1 MKKFMLAAMG
11 FALFL
16 SGCGDMTRHSF
27 WSGLFSDSDSGR
39 SSASTSGS
47 SGTAKSPQHIKPVR
61 YSDLPGWR
69 EDDHRYA
76 LRAFRN
82 TCQARLQYS
91 GAVVPDRQLLEEKC
105 GMLPRESASRDEVR
119 QWFEIHFQPYKVHN
133 ESGNSKGLFTGY
145 YSPIIPACRNR
156 TTQCNEPLM
165 APPADGQNFKGIERR
180 EIVSKQIGR
189 PLYWANIVDVQNI
202 QIQGSGTIRLEDGSL
217 VKLNFAGVNDMPFK
231 SIGGQLQERGIR
243 PSGGFGADAVW
254 THLRQNPALAQEV
267 INNNQRYVYFVEAQA
282 HDVIGT
288 IGTPL
293 SKIRS
298 IAIDNTI
305 YTLGLPVYVDTS
317 LSDGRKFQRLMVAQ
331 DTGGAI
337 RGWVRVDIFFGVGD
351 EAFEVAQGQY
361 AQGEKYIL
369 MPKK

>member
-1 MKKFMLAAMG
+1 
-11 FALFL
+11 
-16 SGCGDMTRHSF
+16 
-27 WSGLFSDSDSGR
+27 
-39 SSASTSGS
+39 
-47 SGTAKSPQHIKPVR
+47 
-61 YSDLPGWR
+61 
-69 EDDHRYA
+69 
-76 LRAFRN
+76 
-82 TCQARLQYS
+82 
-91 GAVVPDRQLLEEKC
+91 
-105 GMLPRESASRDEVR
+105 
-119 QWFEIHFQPYKVHN
+119 
-133 ESGNSKGLFTGY
+133 
-145 YSPIIPACRNR
+145 
-156 TTQCNEPLM
+156 
-165 APPADGQNFKGIERR
+165 
-180 EIVSKQIGR
+180 
-189 PLYWANIVDVQNI
+189 
-202 QIQGSGTIRLEDGSL
+202 
-217 VKLNFAGVNDMPFK
+217 
-231 SIGGQLQERGIR
+231 
-243 PSGGFGADAVW
+243 
-254 THLRQNPALAQEV
+254 LRQNPALAQEV